1 MSASIPSG
9 NDAELRVLVVDDH
22 ADMLTMMNMM
32 MQRRSY
38 EVRTATSGLEAMEL
52 APDFAPHVVVS
63 DIGMPGMNGFQLLQ
77 NLRSSPELRPFKA
90 IALTGYDVISEP
102 ELALESGFDA
112 HVTKPIEFDQLFQ
125 IIENLADEMRSG
137 E

>member
-1 MSASIPSG
+1 MSASIPFST
-9 NDAELRVLVVDDH
+9 DAELRVLVVDDH
-22 ADMLTMMNMM
+22 ADMLIMMNMM

-38 EVRTATSGLEAMEL
+38 EVRTATSGPEAMEL

-77 NLRSSPELRPFKA
+77 NLRSSPELGPFKA
-90 IALTGYDVISEP
+90 IALTGYDIVSEP

-112 HVTKPIEFDQLFQ
+112 HVTKPIEFEQLFQ
-125 IIENLADEMRSG
+125 IIENLAGEIRSP